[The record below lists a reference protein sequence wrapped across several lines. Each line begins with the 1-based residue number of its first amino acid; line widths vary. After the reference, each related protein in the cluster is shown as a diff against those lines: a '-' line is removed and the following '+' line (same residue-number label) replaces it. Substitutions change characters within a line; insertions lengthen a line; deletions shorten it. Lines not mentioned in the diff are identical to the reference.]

1 MDLQL
6 TILLCEPDR
15 MRGSLMSDY
24 LRVSGYEVETAASMS
39 EALSCFDH
47 RRIDLC
53 LSALHLTDTSG
64 IDFVHELRQRQAII
78 PIIVYADNATKA
90 EVLAAYAA
98 GADDCEW
105 QSMGMDVLVCKIKA
119 LFRLYRNEAER
130 AGGTYDLGN
139 GLIFNAA
146 LQRLGDEPLTT
157 RESNVLELLC
167 ENRNK
172 LIDRATF
179 RKAVWKTD
187 DHFSNRL
194 LSVYINR
201 LRRHLKSAT
210 GVAIMSQHGRGYR
223 LVDCRKES

>member
-15 MRGSLMSDY
+15 TRGSLMSDY
-24 LRVSGYEVETAASMS
+24 LRVSGYEVETAASMN
-39 EALSCFDH
+39 EALSCFD
-47 RRIDLC
+47 RCRIDLC
-53 LSALHLTDTSG
+53 LSAIRLTDTSG
-64 IDFVHELRQRQAII
+64 IDFVHELRQRQVTV
-78 PIIVYADNATKA
+78 PIILYADDASKA

-105 QSMGMDVLVCKIKA
+105 QMLGMDVLVCKIKA
-119 LFRLYRNEAER
+119 LFRLYRNEDEQ

-146 LQRLGDEPLTT
+146 MQRIGEVSLTT
-157 RESNVLELLC
+157 RESDILELFC

-172 LIDRATF
+172 LITRDTF
-179 RKAVWKTD
+179 CKAIWKSEE
-187 DHFSNRL
+187 HFSNRL

-201 LRRHLKSAT
+201 LRNYLKPSPS
-210 GVAIMSQHGRGYR
+210 VAILSTHGRGYR
-223 LVDCRKES
+223 LVDCRKED

>member
-15 MRGSLMSDY
+15 TRGSLMSDY
-24 LRVSGYEVETAASMS
+24 LRVSGYEVETAASMN
-39 EALSCFDH
+39 EALSCFAH

-53 LSALHLTDTSG
+53 LSAIRLSDTSG
-64 IDFVHELRQRQAII
+64 IDFVHELRQRQVTVPVIL
-78 PIIVYADNATKA
+78 YADDASKA

-105 QSMGMDVLVCKIKA
+105 QMLGMDVLVCKIKA
-119 LFRLYRNEAER
+119 LFRLYRNEDEQ

-139 GLIFNAA
+139 GLVFDAA
-146 LQRLGDEPLTT
+146 MQRLGDISLTS
-157 RESNVLELLC
+157 RESNILELLC
-167 ENRNK
+167 ANRNK
-172 LIDRATF
+172 LIELNTF

-194 LSVYINR
+194 LSVYITR
-201 LRRHLKSAT
+201 LRNYLKPSP
-210 GVAIMSQHGRGYR
+210 S
-223 LVDCRKES
+223 VDIISTH